1 MILKSYVPVL
11 TAVLLSH
18 SWQPLEPP
26 SPAPRLPESGKGIL
40 GSVRP
45 EGVELEGFQSQAA
58 GGGTAPGSRRAPEA
72 DQGTKYQYR
81 QANLCG
87 LNSVDRDFD
96 ENCRAA
102 NVPCSDGEL
111 PGVLVRVFRR
121 DDSPD
126 AAGGWEPI
134 GTTCRTAIAPGPG
147 QEDLLAAIEREFSR
161 TPLATPRATSQPPGG
176 ATLVNLPTYFQLT
189 FPEATDSYGPG
200 QTRSLTL
207 LDTPVQLR
215 IRASHTYDF
224 GDGTRHGP
232 TTSPGGPYPTGDVT
246 HTYRTAGQVTPSA
259 TTTYAAD
266 YRFADGPWTPLT
278 GSTTRSASF
287 GPLDILTAN
296 PVLVENR

>member
-1 MILKSYVPVL
+1 MKTVRKSPTSRPPVAEGAP
-11 TAVLLSH
+11 AVDAAN
-18 SWQPLEPP
+18 P
-26 SPAPRLPESGKGIL
+26 SPFE
-40 GSVRP
+40 
-45 EGVELEGFQSQAA
+45 
-58 GGGTAPGSRRAPEA
+58 
-72 DQGTKYQYR
+72 YR

-102 NVPCSDGEL
+102 NVPCSGNGQS
-111 PGVLVRVFRR
+111 GVLVRVFRR
-121 DDSPD
+121 DASPG
-126 AAGGWEPI
+126 ATETWEEI
-134 GTTCRTAIAPGPG
+134 GDTCRTATSPGPG

-161 TPLATPRATSQPPGG
+161 TPLAAPRATSQPPGG
-176 ATLVNLPTYFQLT
+176 ATLVDLPTYFQLT
-189 FPEATDSYGPG
+189 FPEAAGSYGPG

-207 LDTPVQLR
+207 LGTPVQLR

-246 HTYRTAGQVTPSA
+246 HTYRTAGEVTPSA

-266 YRFADGPWTPLT
+266 YRVADGPWTPLT

-287 GPLDILTAN
+287 GPLDVLTVR
-296 PVLVENR
+296 PVLVENG